1 MDASSDSGPGPD
13 QARQVSVL
21 VHRADG
27 PGEEQREAAAP
38 DDPAPDDQEQG
49 LVESAER
56 HRLTTSIGL
65 DLEGVSVFLE
75 LNAPYLGIMIFLF
88 VCSHILLLLGFSALT
103 AALRRLNRVAR
114 DGIAARSDRDG
125 RTTRRLLLAAAAA
138 ALTGLPALALLLQP
152 RSVESAMRGFWSC
165 LLLVVC
171 VDSALRV
178 LLSSCKL
185 GLAAMLRSEAPKAR
199 RRRSAA
205 LTFVEHAGALAR
217 SGAPLALWLRYL
229 WASPSGTPV
238 IASYLLL
245 KTLEGRTRVRALAAA
260 ARQLLHS
267 EHGSA
272 PTPEEVAEAG
282 SLCPICQEAPTAPT
296 KLACGHIFCDACV
309 SEWFERERSCPMC
322 RAATGGARVKSC
334 SDGRTSLAPMLF

>member
-1 MDASSDSGPGPD
+1 MAIHYNEAYRALTLPKRAGKQSVPSSRILRALRLVGSVPASVEASQCNFVSMPTLLLPCDRFIAIMDASSDSGPGPD

-27 PGEEQREAAAP
+27 PGEEQRVASTQPASPSRGRRGARALRSYLGRLWRGTDHASSTAPRRLELSFSAAGGEFSGPPLAPRLVAQEAAAP
-38 DDPAPDDQEQG
+38 DDHAPDDQEQG

-88 VCSHILLLLGFSALT
+88 VCSHILLLLGFSVLT

-178 LLSSCKL
+178 LLSSCKVL
-185 GLAAMLRSEAPKAR
+185 ICGLHVCVWGGCAGKKGNPRAKG
-199 RRRSAA
+199 
-205 LTFVEHAGALAR
+205 LT
-217 SGAPLALWLRYL
+217 
-229 WASPSGTPV
+229 
-238 IASYLLL
+238 
-245 KTLEGRTRVRALAAA
+245 
-260 ARQLLHS
+260 
-267 EHGSA
+267 
-272 PTPEEVAEAG
+272 
-282 SLCPICQEAPTAPT
+282 
-296 KLACGHIFCDACV
+296 
-309 SEWFERERSCPMC
+309 
-322 RAATGGARVKSC
+322 
-334 SDGRTSLAPMLF
+334 